1 MLLSKEMREETRLA
15 LKQARKEIVENMKR
29 RQMLVNA
36 NTDFAMLEQFIQSVN
51 ANPGLKIK
59 FTTKDGTTVELQTTV
74 ERHKTYTEIL
84 GEMNE

>member
-1 MLLSKEMREETRLA
+1 MLLDKETRKALKEAERKVIEEMRLRKA
-15 LKQARKEIVENMKR
+15 LINR
-29 RQMLVNA
+29 

-51 ANPGLKIK
+51 TNPGLKIK
-59 FTTKDGTTVELQTTV
+59 FTTKDGTTVELQTTT

>member
-1 MLLSKEMREETRLA
+1 MLLNKETRKALKEAERKVIEEMRLRKA
-15 LKQARKEIVENMKR
+15 LINR
-29 RQMLVNA
+29 

-51 ANPGLKIK
+51 ANPGLKIR
-59 FTTKDGTTVELQTTV
+59 FTTKDGTTVELQTTT